1 MHHSQSSLRLLG
13 LLYNTIDFGP
23 KVSLESPQRDIVSP
37 KEMVDHRDG
46 SNGFWITDIVDWKG
60 NSD

>member
-1 MHHSQSSLRLLG
+1 MLH
-13 LLYNTIDFGP
+13 NTIDFGP